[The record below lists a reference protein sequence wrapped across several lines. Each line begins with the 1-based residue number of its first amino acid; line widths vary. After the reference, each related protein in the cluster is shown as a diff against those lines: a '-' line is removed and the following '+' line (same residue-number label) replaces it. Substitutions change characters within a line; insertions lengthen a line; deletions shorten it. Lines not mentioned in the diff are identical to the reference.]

1 MFFPIFIDLSHIKV
15 LVVGAGA
22 VGLRRIKVLKQYG
35 AMIDVIS
42 VDISEEI
49 DGVNIELREYRKGDI
64 DESYSMVIASTDN
77 DELNSLIIKDAVEA
91 GVAYYNNAGRKK
103 ESNFYFPAVI
113 ENDEI
118 ICGLISKNG
127 HNHRKAKEIADIL
140 REKI

>member
-35 AMIDVIS
+35 AVIDVIS

-77 DELNSLIIKDAVEA
+77 DELNSLIIKDAVEV
-91 GVAYYNNAGRKK
+91 GVAYYNNAGRK
-103 ESNFYFPAVI
+103 EDSNFYFPAVI